1 MCMNLCDCGCERSA
15 LEQQQVGD
23 KCKGCTKCGASN
35 PASECRERKRER
47 SAALEQQVGEMGAQL
62 RQLAALRHELT
73 VLAAAN
79 E

>member
-1 MCMNLCDCGCERSA
+1 MAG
-15 LEQQQVGD
+15 QPTGVD
-23 KCKGCTKCGASN
+23 KCNCCTTCN
-35 PASECRERKRER
+35 PWKPWTFECRERKRER

-62 RQLAALRHELT
+62 RQLAALRHELS